1 MFEIEMLPAREGDCL
16 WIRYGDAK
24 KPRQI
29 LIDGGRA
36 ATGKE
41 LKRRLATLPEGR
53 RDFELLIVTHIDR
66 DHIEGTLGLLEDPDI
81 APLFKDVWFNGF
93 DHLRGVKVESFGGV
107 QGERLTA
114 ALLNRLP
121 WNKKWRGQAV
131 CLGKSGL
138 KSIALPGGLK
148 LTLFS
153 PDKDKLAKLIPV
165 WKKECEKAGLVP
177 GQAGKPSEKT
187 KKGIESFGGGLDI
200 EQLAVS
206 SFKGD
211 PGEPNGTSIAVL
223 AEYDG
228 KRALLTGDAHV
239 DRLIDS
245 IKMFKAT
252 AKRLKLDAFKV
263 AHHGSENNVSHELV
277 ELLDCPRYLIST
289 NGSYF
294 KHPTAAAVAR
304 LIKFGGKKRTL
315 FFNYKTKFTEL
326 WDAQPWKEKYSYDV
340 VYPDNKQNGTLT
352 VSL

>member
-1 MFEIEMLPAREGDCL
+1 MLPAREGDCL

-24 KPRQI
+24 KPKQI

-41 LKRRLATLPEGR
+41 LKARLAALPENR
-53 RDFELLIVTHIDR
+53 RDFELLIVTHVDR

-81 APLFKDVWFNGF
+81 APRFKDVWFNGF
-93 DHLRGVKVESFGGV
+93 DHLRGVKVETFGGV
-107 QGERLTA
+107 QGERLTT
-114 ALLNRLP
+114 ALFNGLP
-121 WNKKWRGQAV
+121 WNRKWRGRAV

-138 KSIALPGGLK
+138 KSVALPGGMK

-153 PDKDKLAKLIPV
+153 PDRAKLEKLIPV
-165 WKKECEKAGLVP
+165 WQKECELAGLVP
-177 GQAGKPSEKT
+177 GQAGRPSEK
-187 KKGIESFGGGLDI
+187 KKKDVETFGAGALDI
-200 EQLAVS
+200 EQLAAS
-206 SFKGD
+206 DFDGD
-211 PGEPNGTSIAVL
+211 PGEPNGSSIAVL

-239 DRLIDS
+239 DRMIES
-245 IKMFKAT
+245 IKTFKAK
-252 AKRLKLDAFKV
+252 AKRLKLDVFKV
-263 AHHGSENNVSHELV
+263 PHHGSANNVSRELI

-304 LIKFGGKKRTL
+304 LIKYGVKKRTI
-315 FFNYKTKFTEL
+315 FFNYKTQFTEV
-326 WDAQPWKEKYSYDV
+326 WDSQTWKEQYGYDV
-340 VYPDNKQNGTLT
+340 IYPDAKQNGTLT